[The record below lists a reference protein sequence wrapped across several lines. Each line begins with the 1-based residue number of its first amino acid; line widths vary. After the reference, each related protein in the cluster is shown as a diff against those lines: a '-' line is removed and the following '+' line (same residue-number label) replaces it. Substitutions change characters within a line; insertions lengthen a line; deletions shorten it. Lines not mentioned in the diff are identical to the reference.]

1 MSGAHRKRLDSW
13 SAQPKDI
20 QFLQSENIPLWRKI
34 TRRYARPFTS
44 LYAFRDATI
53 GFLPVIDW
61 LPRYSV
67 KRQLYGDA
75 IGGIMF
81 AIANI
86 PQALAYSLLAGIP
99 PISGLYSMLLASAV
113 YPLFSTFPH
122 GGPGPFS
129 IIELMSGATAEEI
142 MELYHSNATTHSPE
156 LLQQVTPSTIVST
169 LTFTI
174 GVIYIICGIIRVHFL
189 AEYFSEPLVS
199 GFIVGGVFHIF
210 IGQLDAI
217 MGVQKKKNTGFGY
230 LLRDLRALYVLA
242 PQTNL
247 WTLGAAG
254 CGFLFLVF
262 GKFIL
267 HPQIERCFPNRKI
280 IIPYELILVIAATA
294 LSDFLKFDTNFQIRT
309 IGPIPRELPT
319 PALPKFF
326 LIEHLVYDALALA
339 IIQSAMHLSV
349 AKVMSIRKGYHVND
363 NQELYALGT
372 TLLTSGFFPV
382 FPTATSLTGP
392 AFMDECGVTS
402 QVEKNEKLRD
412 AQFLIPDLKC
422 GCWNRGLGGGCCHRS
437 ALAFLTNVYLGGD
450 CNSSVAGFVARILG
464 FAAILAPIH
473 CVWIVTFVATVS
485 TDVIGGLGIGIAF
498 QLFTIV
504 ARTQGPRWNAR
515 YTKCAE
521 YMDVC
526 VFQFESMLLF
536 TNGERFKKAVRQV
549 FGRWNSESQNRSRIF
564 IFDCSSISEVDSVG
578 MKCFAQILSELRKT
592 DCLVY
597 FVKPCDQIVR
607 NLKHS
612 GALVKGRY
620 IFSSVKEAV
629 DEAMTPRK
637 SLSVM
642 HSSSH
647 NYRTLNN
654 NISLSGL

>member
-1 MSGAHRKRLDSW
+1 
-13 SAQPKDI
+13 
-20 QFLQSENIPLWRKI
+20 
-34 TRRYARPFTS
+34 
-44 LYAFRDATI
+44 
-53 GFLPVIDW
+53 
-61 LPRYSV
+61 
-67 KRQLYGDA
+67 
-75 IGGIMF
+75 
-81 AIANI
+81 
-86 PQALAYSLLAGIP
+86 
-99 PISGLYSMLLASAV
+99 
-113 YPLFSTFPH
+113 
-122 GGPGPFS
+122 
-129 IIELMSGATAEEI
+129 
-142 MELYHSNATTHSPE
+142 
-156 LLQQVTPSTIVST
+156 
-169 LTFTI
+169 
-174 GVIYIICGIIRVHFL
+174 
-189 AEYFSEPLVS
+189 
-199 GFIVGGVFHIF
+199 
-210 IGQLDAI
+210 
-217 MGVQKKKNTGFGY
+217 
-230 LLRDLRALYVLA
+230 
-242 PQTNL
+242 
-247 WTLGAAG
+247 
-254 CGFLFLVF
+254 
-262 GKFIL
+262 
-267 HPQIERCFPNRKI
+267 
-280 IIPYELILVIAATA
+280 
-294 LSDFLKFDTNFQIRT
+294 
-309 IGPIPRELPT
+309 
-319 PALPKFF
+319 
-326 LIEHLVYDALALA
+326 
-339 IIQSAMHLSV
+339 MHLSV

-402 QVEKNEKLRD
+402 Q
-412 AQFLIPDLKC
+412 I
-422 GCWNRGLGGGCCHRS
+422 S
-437 ALAFLTNVYLGGD
+437 NV
-450 CNSSVAGFVARILG
+450 VAGIAVLAVVVAIGPLLH
-464 FAAILAPIH
+464 FLPMCILAVIVILPLRVLLRGFLDLPRFWRQSTWDF
-473 CVWIVTFVATVS
+473 CVWIVTFVATVC